1 MALFELHLMCA
12 IGGKCAVDYAT
23 HIQSLAQ
30 AHGVSIEIARPGY
43 AGRAWR
49 KAKKVKIAEVKTA
62 VTYALALHE
71 LGHVLGKQSGNR
83 LHKEWQA
90 WEWAMANAEEWT
102 EPMARKM
109 QRGLVSYLC
118 WCQRRR
124 GAWVPPDGHPVW
136 SAAGCNVSS

>member
-1 MALFELHLMCA
+1 M
-12 IGGKCAVDYAT
+12 DYST
-23 HIQSLAQ
+23 HIQSIAQ
-30 AHGVSIEIARPGY
+30 THNVSVEIASPGY
-43 AGRAWR
+43 DGRAWR
-49 KAKKVKIAEVKTA
+49 KKKKVKIAEVKTA

-90 WEWAMANAEEWT
+90 WEWAMANAVCWT

-109 QRGLVSYLC
+109 QRCLVSYLR

-124 GAWVPPDGHPVW
+124 GAWIPPADHPVW
-136 SAAGCNVSS
+136 EITGQVK